1 MSHSKQNLR
10 KLAQRHAIF
19 NTRRQM
25 LLDEKRLNA
34 QLVRPGNSEAHVA
47 IKIKSIL
54 RLLGLVIEQR
64 DPSDNVFES
73 IHRSINTLK
82 RLKKRVPNRPR
93 STSGTPRPHTN
104 NRQQNALHS

>member
-1 MSHSKQNLR
+1 MNDSVR
-10 KLAQRHAIF
+10 KLAHRHAIF

-25 LLDEKRLNA
+25 LLAEKRLNA
-34 QLVRPGNSEAHVA
+34 QLVLPGNREAHVA

-64 DPSDNVFES
+64 DPSNNVFES

-82 RLKKRVPNRPR
+82 RLKKRVPNRP
-93 STSGTPRPHTN
+93 TSNNGNQRPRTN
-104 NRQQNALHS
+104 QRNAVPR